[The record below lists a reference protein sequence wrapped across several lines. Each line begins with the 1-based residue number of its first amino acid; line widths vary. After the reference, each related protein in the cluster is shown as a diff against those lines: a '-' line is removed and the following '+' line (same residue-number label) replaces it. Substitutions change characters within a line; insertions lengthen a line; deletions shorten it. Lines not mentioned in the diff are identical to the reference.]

1 MKQGNLDKWLNIPAC
16 SNLLFFSELVNEL
29 LFDYSIPSNRVAT
42 LNSHYLCLD
51 AISAIRGIEKAGV
64 PEGTL
69 KPIAAEL
76 YITLKK
82 DPVFNDVDNNPL
94 KFFVKYNNDKFR
106 ISTKTD
112 ELNFWELKNAI
123 YAIQNC
129 FFKRTSNWYYETI
142 KAKICD
148 IVLSNHPE
156 DQQNL
161 FRLVK
166 SLLTEL
172 INSGYSSHY
181 IFDVM
186 NDLFWEPKAAIEC
199 PDIINQF
206 FDAFSFTK
214 KEYTVIFAVNKAKMS
229 KFIQY
234 IDNLS
239 FAEKLPQRTEQHSE
253 KSFLT
258 IKNKQA
264 FLVVTRNAFDQY
276 RAAQNARDMISLN
289 TAFYRLCDHD
299 YKYDIN
305 SARCGVYD
313 DTKFYRV
320 AQRKSALSHAKMPP
334 SRQIEEYLNAADN
347 ALDSLVKHSSNDFFA
362 LLSAARFH
370 AQSLD
375 STTSSQNQL
384 LDLWA
389 IFESVLDIS
398 NAHTSERIS
407 QICRYLVPILKRKY
421 IYSLFSQ
428 LANDIKNYSEDD
440 YLRIIEAS
448 ETETEIVQ
456 KICEFV
462 LLDTNADVRTE
473 FLNSCSEYPLLKER
487 IEYYSRMLSKPAD
500 VYAFVEKHAERVK
513 WQIMRIYR
521 NRNLIIHNGDNM
533 PYLELLIENLHS
545 YVDDFMS
552 YLIHCLSEGA
562 TVRRMCQELFSKEC
576 EWLAEFSNSR
586 AGMTSEVICK
596 MLAV

>member
-1 MKQGNLDKWLNIPAC
+1 MRQGNLEKWSNIPAC

-29 LFDYSIPSNRVAT
+29 LFDYSIPSNRIAT

-51 AISAIRGIEKAGV
+51 ALSAIKGIENAGV

-69 KPIAAEL
+69 KPIVAEL
-76 YITLKK
+76 YLSLKK
-82 DPVFNDVDNNPL
+82 DPVFDQSTNNPL
-94 KFFVKYNNDKFR
+94 KYFVKYDNERFR
-106 ISTKTD
+106 ISTKTT
-112 ELNFWELKNAI
+112 ELNYNELKNAVF
-123 YAIQNC
+123 AICNHY
-129 FFKRTSNWYYETI
+129 FKSDSNWYYETI
-142 KAKICD
+142 KERICD
-148 IVLSNHPE
+148 IVLGNRAE
-156 DQQNL
+156 NQQDL

-172 INSGYSSHY
+172 INAGYSSHY
-181 IFDVM
+181 IFTVM
-186 NDLFWEPKAAIEC
+186 NDLLWEPKETINC
-199 PDIINQF
+199 PDIINRF
-206 FDAFSFTK
+206 FEAFSFIK
-214 KEYTVIFAVNKAKMS
+214 KEFKVVFAVHKAKMS
-229 KFIQY
+229 KFIHY
-234 IDNLS
+234 IEDFS
-239 FAEKLPQRTEQHSE
+239 FADELSTRTDQHVEKN
-253 KSFLT
+253 FLAP
-258 IKNKQA
+258 KRKQA
-264 FLVVTRNAFDQY
+264 FLVVASSALDQY
-276 RAAQNARDMISLN
+276 KAAQNARDMISLN

-320 AQRKSALSHAKMPP
+320 PQRKSALSHAKMPP
-334 SRQIEEYLNAADN
+334 GRQIEEYLNASVK
-347 ALDSLVKHSSNDFFA
+347 ALDSLVRHPSDDFFA
-362 LLSAARFH
+362 LLSAAQFH

-398 NAHTSERIS
+398 SAHTSERIS

-428 LANDIKNYSEDD
+428 LANDIKNYSENI
-440 YLRIIEAS
+440 YRQIVGTSEI
-448 ETETEIVQ
+448 ETEVVQ

-462 LLDTNADVRTE
+462 LLSSNADERVK
-473 FLNSCSEYPLLKER
+473 FLGSCSDYPLLKER
-487 IEYYSRMLSKPAD
+487 IEYYSRMLNKPAD

-562 TVRRMCQELFSKEC
+562 NVQRMCQELFSKEC
-576 EWLAEFSNSR
+576 EWVAEFSKNK
-586 AGMTSEVICK
+586 AEMTSGMICK
-596 MLAV
+596 MLAI